1 MEFITAHKDEVRA
14 EVTISVTGYIG
25 DDFRGGDFISYIRNW
40 HDTEEKIILDFF
52 SFGGSAFDA
61 IAVYEFLTIN
71 GYQVEANIYGFCGS
85 AATIIACAAGSVN
98 MGQHSFFFVHNA
110 FNRLTG
116 EQDPGAEK
124 VSEQMVEIYQKKT
137 GLNRRVIKK
146 LMADGDGG
154 MILGAKEAKEY
165 GFVDKVVKEQKSIA
179 AAWGDRFTPES
190 GAADFQNHKSEDTMA
205 FNLMEWVKATFG
217 QEVKTEAEAQTFLTE
232 KAPGIVQAAA
242 ASTEGASKLEDRIK
256 AIEAALPSQDE
267 GGKIAELEQNLAT
280 LADNVA
286 QLAEAVKESQAA
298 IAASVE
304 AKAKQESEFQQRMKS
319 LGDSIQTIRAAA
331 PAAPAA
337 AAPAA
342 PADGVPAVTA
352 QAQQAVQNP
361 NVVVSNAADAVL
373 ARMTGKANNN

>member
-25 DDFRGGDFISYIRNW
+25 DDFRGGDFINYVRTW
-40 HDTEEKIILDFF
+40 HDASEKIILDFF

-71 GYQVEANIYGFCGS
+71 GYKVEANIYGFCGS
-85 AATIIACAAGSVN
+85 AATIIACAAETVN

-110 FNRLTG
+110 FNRMTG
-116 EQDPGAEK
+116 EQDQGAEK

-154 MILGAKEAKEY
+154 MILGAKEAKDY
-165 GFVDKVVKEQKSIA
+165 GFVDKVVKEQRSIA
-179 AAWGDRFTPES
+179 AAWSDRFAQES
-190 GAADFQNHKSEDTMA
+190 EAADFQNHKSEDTMA
-205 FNLMEWVKATFG
+205 FNLMEWVKTTFG

-232 KAPGIVQAAA
+232 KAPGIVNAAA
-242 ASTEGASKLEDRIK
+242 ATAEGASKLEDRIN
-256 AIEAALPSQDE
+256 AIEAALPAADKD
-267 GGKIAELEQNLAT
+267 GKIAKIENDLIT
-280 LADNVA
+280 LANNVA

-298 IAASVE
+298 MAASVE
-304 AKAKQESEFQQRMKS
+304 EKQKQESEFQLRMRA
-319 LGDSIQTIRAAA
+319 LGESIQAIRA
-331 PAAPAA
+331 AAPAA

-361 NVVVSNAADAVL
+361 NVVVSTAADAVL
-373 ARMTGKANNN
+373 ARMTGQAKNN